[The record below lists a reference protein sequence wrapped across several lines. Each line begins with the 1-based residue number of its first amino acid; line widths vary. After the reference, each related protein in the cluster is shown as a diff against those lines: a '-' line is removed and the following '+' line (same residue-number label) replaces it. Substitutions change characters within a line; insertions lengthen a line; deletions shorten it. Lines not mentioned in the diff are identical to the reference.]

1 MPDTDGHQR
10 EAGSLP
16 DETFDVLIV
25 GAGPAGSTAAL
36 HLAGRGHRVLLVD
49 REQFPREKICGD
61 GLISDSIRSLER
73 AGLIDVVRQ
82 VGHTVK
88 ELTTFSPSRVEL
100 SVAGEFITLKRRALD
115 ALIARKAGTRG
126 AVFCR
131 GKVTRLGV
139 EPGGTVTANLE
150 SGDRALRARVGVVAT
165 GVRLD
170 LLQPH
175 NLVQRSRPGAVAMRC
190 YVRSSYDLDRMIV
203 SWDRSITPGYAWIF
217 PMGNGEY
224 NLGCGLS
231 YRFKKK
237 KTPSLHEF
245 FRIFTE
251 QFPIARDLMNK
262 SKMVTPLR
270 GATLRW
276 GLQGINPV
284 GPGNLLAIG
293 ETIATTYQMTGE
305 GIGKAMESGE
315 LAAEVIHQA
324 LESNDFS
331 RLSRYP
337 ERLKQELEPRYLGY
351 KFGERW
357 LARPWLADFLSR
369 RAKKSKF
376 LRDSMAGLITE
387 TVDPRTIFSVRGV
400 LKSFFS

>member
-1 MPDTDGHQR
+1 MPDTDEHQR
-10 EAGSLP
+10 AVDTLP
-16 DETFDVLIV
+16 DETFDVLVV

-36 HLAGRGHRVLLVD
+36 HLAGKGHRVLLLD

-61 GLISDSIRSLER
+61 GLISDSIRCLER
-73 AGLIDVVRQ
+73 AGLIDVVRR
-82 VGHTVK
+82 VGHAVGVI
-88 ELTTFSPSRVEL
+88 TTFSPSRVEL
-100 SVAGEFITLKRRALD
+100 STEGEFITLKRRALD
-115 ALIARKAGTRG
+115 ALIARKAGARG

-131 GKVTRLGV
+131 GKVTNLSV
-139 EPGGTVTANLE
+139 ESDGTVAATVE
-150 SGDRALRARVGVVAT
+150 SSDRPVRARVGVVAT

-170 LLQPH
+170 LLLKH
-175 NLVQRSRPGAVAMRC
+175 DMVQNAKHDAVALRC
-190 YVRSSYDLDRMIV
+190 YVRSTYELDRMIV

-224 NLGCGLS
+224 NLGCGFS
-231 YRFKKK
+231 YRYKKK
-237 KTPSLHEF
+237 NTPSLHEF

-262 SKMVTPLR
+262 SKMVSPIR

-276 GLQGINPV
+276 GLKGINPV

-315 LAAEVIHQA
+315 LAADVIHQA

-331 RLSRYP
+331 GLSQYP
-337 ERLKQELEPRYLGY
+337 ERIKNELEPRYLGY
-351 KFGERW
+351 KIGERW
-357 LARPWLADFLSR
+357 MARPWLADFMAR

>member
-1 MPDTDGHQR
+1 MPDADEHQI
-10 EAGSLP
+10 AADALP
-16 DETFDVLIV
+16 DETFDVLVV

-36 HLAGRGHRVLLVD
+36 HLAQKGHRVLLLD

-61 GLISDSIRSLER
+61 GLISDSIRALER
-73 AGLIDVVRQ
+73 AGLIDVVRR
-82 VGHTVK
+82 VGHTVSVI
-88 ELTTFSPSRVEL
+88 TTFSPKRIEL
-100 SVAGEFITLKRRALD
+100 STEGEFITLKRRALD
-115 ALIARKAGTRG
+115 ALIARKAGARG

-131 GKVTRLGV
+131 GKVIKMGV
-139 EPGGTVTANLE
+139 EPDGTVAAILE
-150 SGDRALRARVGVVAT
+150 SGRTVRARVGVVAT
-165 GVRLD
+165 GVRQD

-175 NLVQRSRPGAVAMRC
+175 KMIQQSRPGAVAMRC
-190 YVRSSYDLDRMIV
+190 YVRSTYELDRMIV
-203 SWDRSITPGYAWIF
+203 SWDRPITPGYAWIF

-224 NLGCGLS
+224 NVGCGIS

-251 QFPIARDLMNK
+251 QFPIAKDLMNK
-262 SKMVTPLR
+262 SKMVTPMR

-276 GLQGINPV
+276 GLKGVSPV

-315 LAAEVIHQA
+315 IAAEVIHQA

-331 RLSRYP
+331 RLSHYP
-337 ERLKQELEPRYLGY
+337 ERIKKDLEPRYLGY
-351 KFGERW
+351 KIGERW
-357 LARPWLADFLSR
+357 MSRPWLADFMAR
-369 RAKKSKF
+369 RATKSKF

-387 TVDPRTIFSVRGV
+387 TVNPRTIFSVRGV

>member
-1 MPDTDGHQR
+1 MQDTGEHQR
-10 EAGSLP
+10 AVDTLP
-16 DETFDVLIV
+16 DEIFDVLIV

-36 HLAGRGHRVLLVD
+36 HLAGKGHRVLLLD

-61 GLISDSIRSLER
+61 GLISDSIRALER

-82 VGHTVK
+82 VGHAVSVI
-88 ELTTFSPSRVEL
+88 TTFSPSRVEL
-100 SVAGEFITLKRRALD
+100 NTEGEFITLKRRALD
-115 ALIARKAGTRG
+115 ALIARKAGARG
-126 AVFCR
+126 ALFCR
-131 GKVTRLGV
+131 GKVTGLGV
-139 EPGGTVTANLE
+139 ESDGTVAATLE
-150 SGDRALRARVGVVAT
+150 SGQTVRARVGVVAT
-165 GVRLD
+165 GARLD

-175 NLVQRSRPGAVAMRC
+175 NMVQQPRLGAVAMRC
-190 YVRSSYDLDRMIV
+190 YVRSTYQLDRMIV
-203 SWDRSITPGYAWIF
+203 SSDRSIVPGYAWIF

-224 NLGCGLS
+224 NLGCGFS

-237 KTPSLHEF
+237 KTPSLHEV
-245 FRIFTE
+245 FRTFTE
-251 QFPIARDLMNK
+251 QFPIARDLMSK
-262 SKMVTPLR
+262 SKMTSPLR
-270 GATLRW
+270 GAPLRW
-276 GLQGINPV
+276 GLKGVNPV

-315 LAAEVIHQA
+315 IAAEVIHQA

-351 KFGERW
+351 KIGERW
-357 LARPWLADFLSR
+357 MSRPWLADFMAR
-369 RAKKSKF
+369 RAQKSKF

>member
-1 MPDTDGHQR
+1 MPDQGEHQLS
-10 EAGSLP
+10 ADSLP

-36 HLAGRGHRVLLVD
+36 HLAKSGHRVLLLD
-49 REQFPREKICGD
+49 RAQFPREKICGD
-61 GLISDSIRSLER
+61 GLISDSINCLQR
-73 AGLIDVVRQ
+73 AGLIDVVRR
-82 VGHTVK
+82 VGHAVG
-88 ELTTFSPSRVEL
+88 EITTFSPSRVEL
-100 SVAGEFITLKRRALD
+100 SVKGEFITLKRRALD
-115 ALIARKAGTRG
+115 DLIARKAATNG

-131 GKVTRLGV
+131 GKVKQLGV
-139 EPGGTVTANLE
+139 EPDGTVTATLA
-150 SGDRALRARVGVVAT
+150 SGGRTLRARVGIVAT

-170 LLQPH
+170 LLLKH
-175 NLVQRSRPGAVAMRC
+175 DMVQKVKHDAVALRC
-190 YVRSSYDLDRMIV
+190 YVRSTYELNRMIV

-224 NLGCGLS
+224 NVGCGFS
-231 YRFKKK
+231 YRYKKK
-237 KTPSLHEF
+237 NTPSLHEF

-262 SKMVTPLR
+262 SKMVSPMR

-276 GLQGINPV
+276 GLKGINPV

-315 LAAEVIHQA
+315 IAAEIIHQA

-331 RLSRYP
+331 KLSQYP
-337 ERLKQELEPRYLGY
+337 ERLKKELEPRYLGY
-351 KFGERW
+351 KIGERW
-357 LARPWLADFLSR
+357 LARPWLADFLAR
-369 RAKKSKF
+369 RAQKSKF
-376 LRDSMAGLITE
+376 LRDSMAGIITE
-387 TVDPRTIFSVRGV
+387 TVDPRTIFSVKGV

>member
-1 MPDTDGHQR
+1 MPDTGDHQR
-10 EAGSLP
+10 AADSLP
-16 DETFDVLIV
+16 DEIFDVLIV

-36 HLAGRGHRVLLVD
+36 HLAGRGHRVLLLD

-61 GLISDSIRSLER
+61 GLISDSLRCLER
-73 AGLIDVVRQ
+73 AGLIDVVRR
-82 VGHTVK
+82 VGHSVG
-88 ELTTFSPSRVEL
+88 EITTFSPSRIEL
-100 SVAGEFITLKRRALD
+100 STEGEFITLKRRALD
-115 ALIARKAGTRG
+115 ALIARKAGARG

-131 GKVTRLGV
+131 GKVTNLSV
-139 EPGGTVTANLE
+139 ETDGTVTATLE
-150 SGDRALRARVGVVAT
+150 SGNRPIRARVGVVAT

-170 LLQPH
+170 LVQPH
-175 NLVQRSRPGAVAMRC
+175 KMVRQSRPGAVAMRC
-190 YVRSSYDLDRMIV
+190 YVRSTYELNRMIV

-224 NLGCGLS
+224 NLGCGFS
-231 YRFKKK
+231 YRFKNK
-237 KTPSLHEF
+237 KTPSLHEVF
-245 FRIFTE
+245 KIFTE
-251 QFPIARDLMNK
+251 EFPIARDLMNK

-276 GLQGINPV
+276 GLKGIDPV

-315 LAAEVIHQA
+315 LAADIIHQA
-324 LESNDFS
+324 MESNDFS
-331 RLSRYP
+331 KLSQYP
-337 ERLKQELEPRYLGY
+337 ERLKHELEPRYLGY
-351 KFGERW
+351 KIGERW
-357 LARPWLADFLSR
+357 MSRPWLADFLSR